1 MGCLQLNLQFF
12 CSCSGGLPPRAVLG
26 NGRAHVLTF
35 LPGDSPHLTLRC
47 RRYQHRVRSVPGN
60 HLFILSRV
68 IPGASGVDY
77 STFIPLSAGLL
88 FLYWIA
94 NFVVPELAITR
105 RSETEKEDSS
115 SSPTSNVV
123 EATDPSESSN
133 KRQGR
138 QRRKS
143 SKAR

>member
-12 CSCSGGLPPRAVLG
+12 SSCSGGLPPRVVLG

-35 LPGDSPHLTLRC
+35 LPGDSPHLTPRG
-47 RRYQHRVRSVPGN
+47 RRYQHRLRGVPGD

-68 IPGASGVDY
+68 IPRASGVDY

-105 RSETEKEDSS
+105 RSEAEKEDS

-123 EATDPSESSN
+123 EATDPSQSSS